1 MLLDVRSNPGRHA
14 GSGQEEVAQH
24 LPDGLGTNMHR
35 TLVWV
40 GLALAFAGS
49 VPLHAQP
56 GGFSRLKA
64 VGVSLLLV
72 GEVILFGQAWWWGL
86 AGLVVP
92 GFLIEAV
99 VTITSATKRAE

>member
-1 MLLDVRSNPGRHA
+1 ML
-14 GSGQEEVAQH
+14 
-24 LPDGLGTNMHR
+24 R

-40 GLALAFAGS
+40 GLGLAFAGS
-49 VPLHAQP
+49 VPLYAQP

-86 AGLVVP
+86 TGLVVP

-99 VTITSATKRAE
+99 VAIASASSRPE

>member
-1 MLLDVRSNPGRHA
+1 
-14 GSGQEEVAQH
+14 
-24 LPDGLGTNMHR
+24 MHR
-35 TLVWV
+35 TLVWA
-40 GLALAFAGS
+40 GLGLAFAGS

-86 AGLVVP
+86 TGLVVP
-92 GFLIEAV
+92 GFLIEAAV
-99 VTITSATKRAE
+99 VIASAVKRPE

>member
-1 MLLDVRSNPGRHA
+1 
-14 GSGQEEVAQH
+14 
-24 LPDGLGTNMHR
+24 MHR

-40 GLALAFAGS
+40 GLGLAFAGS

-64 VGVSLLLV
+64 VGLSLLLV

-86 AGLVVP
+86 TGLVVP
-92 GFLIEAV
+92 GFLIEV
-99 VTITSATKRAE
+99 VVAIASAIRRPE